1 MATLPAFLRR
11 TEMPGAG
18 LMASSMPVLHPGTR
32 AESAVRALDKNHLRA
47 LPQENVFFYC
57 KKIDNSRLVREADPR
72 SATSCWSAI
81 GGACVVMALL
91 TGVLV
96 PQLMGTLAGYKVEA
110 LRAEQRRLVDERHNL
125 EWKEAELLN
134 MNRLEKLAKDQNL
147 IAPTPGQVVR
157 LNSKDSSVAMNQPQ

>member
-11 TEMPGAG
+11 NGAPE
-18 LMASSMPVLHPGTR
+18 LTAPPMSALFTAASASAR
-32 AESAVRALDKNHLRA
+32 AERNPNRLRA
-47 LPQENVFFYC
+47 LPQEDVFFYC
-57 KKIDNSRLVREADPR
+57 KRIDNSRLVREADPK

-96 PQLMGTLAGYKVEA
+96 PQLMGTLAGYKLEA
-110 LRAEQRRLVDERHNL
+110 LRAEQRRLADERHNL

-134 MNRLEKLAKDQNL
+134 MNRLERLAKDQNL
-147 IAPTPGQVVR
+147 TAPRPGQVVQ
-157 LNSKDSSVAMNQPQ
+157 LNGKDSSVAMNQQQ

>member
-1 MATLPAFLRR
+1 M
-11 TEMPGAG
+11 
-18 LMASSMPVLHPGTR
+18 
-32 AESAVRALDKNHLRA
+32 DKNRLRA
-47 LPQENVFFYC
+47 LPRENVFFYC
-57 KKIDNSRLVREADPR
+57 KKIDNSRLVREADPK

-96 PQLMGTLAGYKVEA
+96 PQLMGTLAGYKLEA
-110 LRAEQRRLVDERHNL
+110 LRAEQRHLADERHNL

-147 IAPTPGQVVR
+147 TAPMPGQVVR
-157 LNSKDSSVAMNQPQ
+157 LNSKDSSVALVR